1 MEKIIELVKESTDCC
16 DDTCCGDETATSDE
30 VSADVVRETVRK
42 AYAEIAVTAQQGCG
56 CGCGT
61 EVNLAPDKY
70 NSEDGY
76 VAEAD
81 LGLGCGMPTDFVDLK
96 EGEHVLD
103 LGSGGGLDAFI
114 ARSTVGETGRV
125 VGIDM
130 TDEMIELAT
139 ANAEKLG
146 YSNVEFVKSQIEEMA
161 VENESFDVVL
171 SNCVL
176 NLVPEKEKAFSE
188 IRRVLKAGGRFSIS
202 DIVFTGNLDESLKKS
217 QLLLVGCV
225 AGAVSMDDY
234 LAMLFETGFADI
246 QVRSIKPLDLSQFTV
261 EGETEEAVSNFTA
274 AGGNV
279 YSITVTGYRK

>member
-1 MEKIIELVKESTDCC
+1 
-16 DDTCCGDETATSDE
+16 
-30 VSADVVRETVRK
+30 
-42 AYAEIAVTAQQGCG
+42 
-56 CGCGT
+56 
-61 EVNLAPDKY
+61 
-70 NSEDGY
+70 
-76 VAEAD
+76 
-81 LGLGCGMPTDFVDLK
+81 MPTDFVDLK

-161 VENESFDVVL
+161 VEDETFDVVL

-176 NLVPEKEKAFSE
+176 NLVPEKQKAFSE

-202 DIVFTGNLDESLKKS
+202 DIVYTGNLDESLKKS

-234 LAMLFETGFADI
+234 LAMLFETGFRRYPGEVD
-246 QVRSIKPLDLSQFTV
+246 QTSRSFTIHCR
-261 EGETEEAVSNFTA
+261 G
-274 AGGNV
+274 
-279 YSITVTGYRK
+279 